1 MSLEIVGILT
11 TAVTALLQMV
21 GLVILGFML
30 KGMREKMDADD
41 AALYLQGKRIEDV
54 LQEMRRELRR

>member
-1 MSLEIVGILT
+1 MSIELVGILT

-30 KGMREKMDADD
+30 RGMREKMDADD

-54 LQEMRRELRR
+54 LQEMRQELRR